1 MVCLCKLLFDT
12 SLISGVLNLNTSLKL
27 LVVCWIQHATSLW
40 HVSETCHKFV
50 ACQSDTPQ
58 ICGVPVRHASQ
69 IVACHATNI
78 HRTARGCAILSLFSL
93 QKLFPSQLSHSTLSL
108 SLSLSL
114 SPSLYRRPPF
124 ELRPPVCISS
134 LSLSLSISIFSS
146 L

>member
-114 SPSLYRRPPF
+114 PLSIAGRRLNSDHRYASP
-124 ELRPPVCISS
+124 
-134 LSLSLSISIFSS
+134 LSLSLPLNIY